1 MTIHTKIKK
10 REYKGLL
17 FLLPSFLGVGL
28 FWVIPYGDVIRRSFF
43 SAVSSEFTGLK
54 NYQTVFENQAFR
66 LAAAN
71 TLRFFCICIPGDVIR
86 RSFFSAVSSEFTGLK
101 NYQTVFEN
109 QAFRL
114 AAANTLRFFCICI
127 PALVTLS
134 LLIAV
139 LLTRRKK
146 GMHILKSMFLL
157 PMAIPVAS
165 VVLLWKVL
173 FHSQGLLNHLLE
185 LLNFQGPD
193 WMNTDASFFVLVVSY
208 LWRNL
213 GYDIVLWVAGLGA
226 IPASLYEAARVD
238 GAGEWKCF
246 VKITLPN
253 LLPSLFT
260 IVVLSLLNASLY
272 EAARVDGAGEWK
284 CFVKITL
291 PNLLP
296 SLFTIVVLSLLNGF
310 KVFREAWLVAGDYP
324 QNSMYLLQH
333 LFNNWYRDINN
344 WYRDMS
350 FDKMAAA
357 AVVTGSVILVLILL
371 LQKAWEG
378 GDSI

>member
-71 TLRFFCICIPGDVIR
+71 TL
-86 RSFFSAVSSEFTGLK
+86 S
-101 NYQTVFEN
+101 
-109 QAFRL
+109 
-114 AAANTLRFFCICI
+114 FFCICI

-260 IVVLSLLNASLY
+260 IVVLSLLN
-272 EAARVDGAGEWK
+272 
-284 CFVKITL
+284 
-291 PNLLP
+291 
-296 SLFTIVVLSLLNGF
+296 GF

-333 LFNNWYRDINN
+333 LFNNWYRD
-344 WYRDMS
+344 MS
-350 FDKMAAA
+350 FDKMSAA